1 MSNFIKVELLDSCH
15 RYEYINLMFV
25 YAIESDNG
33 HCKLIM
39 ADKGDCLLLN
49 ESIESFLSRIH
60 CGEQR

>member
-39 ADKGDCLLLN
+39 ADKGGL
-49 ESIESFLSRIH
+49 SFA
-60 CGEQR
+60 E